1 MMDGQLEFNW
11 SAEPEKP
18 ATPLFPVPDVLPVD
32 PEARGYRGFRA
43 EREAAIRGLEQRFGL
58 ILDKPV
64 RLTLVDTP
72 GEYTGTL
79 RLADLIPDARS
90 PGGLRLRLGRT
101 EFSAHDI
108 ESCVRI
114 D

>member
-1 MMDGQLEFNW
+1 MDGQLEFDW

-18 ATPLFPVPDVLPVD
+18 VTPLFPDTDVLPVD
-32 PEARGYRGFRA
+32 LEARGYRGFQA
-43 EREAAIRGLEQRFGL
+43 ERVAAIRGLEQRFGL

-64 RLTLVDTP
+64 RLTLVDIP
-72 GEYTGTL
+72 GEYSGTL
-79 RLADLIPDARS
+79 RLADLIPDAHT
-90 PGGLRLRLGRT
+90 PAGLRLRLGKT